1 MYPILV
7 ILNFKGMTFSDW
19 WTEMKMRKWLKY
31 VITILVF
38 LLIYLFIG
46 DQSLIQ
52 FARRGREIRQ
62 LEQQRDMYRSESEKA
77 QRELRTLSNPDSL
90 ERFAREH
97 YYMHTPNE
105 DIYLVDE
112 K

>member
-1 MYPILV
+1 
-7 ILNFKGMTFSDW
+7 
-19 WTEMKMRKWLKY
+19 MKMRKWLKY
-31 VITILVF
+31 VITIVVF
-38 LLIYLFIG
+38 LIVYLFIG

-62 LEQQRDMYRSESEKA
+62 LEQQRDMYREGAEKA
-77 QRELRTLSNPDSL
+77 ERELKTLSHPDSL

-105 DIYLVDE
+105 DIYLIE
-112 K
+112 N

>member
-1 MYPILV
+1 
-7 ILNFKGMTFSDW
+7 MTFSEW

-31 VITILVF
+31 VITIVVF
-38 LLIYLFIG
+38 LIVYLFIG

-62 LEQQRDMYRSESEKA
+62 LEQQRDMYREGAKKA
-77 QRELRTLSNPDSL
+77 ERELKTLSHPDSL

-105 DIYLVDE
+105 DIYLIE
-112 K
+112 N